1 MYFPRRGDQAEVEYE
16 SVMPQADAENETIL
30 VVEDDKDVR
39 LYLIEVLRD
48 LSYRVI
54 GAPDPTSAMGI
65 LENSSIKIDLMLTD
79 VVMPGVNG
87 RELATRARQLRPG
100 LKVLF
105 MSGYSPNAVVHQGRV
120 DLDVQL
126 IQKPVALHELSSRIR
141 DMLDRVHGS

>member
-1 MYFPRRGDQAEVEYE
+1 
-16 SVMPQADAENETIL
+16 
-30 VVEDDKDVR
+30 
-39 LYLIEVLRD
+39 
-48 LSYRVI
+48 
-54 GAPDPTSAMGI
+54 MGI

-126 IQKPVALHELSSRIR
+126 IQKPVALHELSARIR
-141 DMLDRVHGS
+141 DMLDRVHGP